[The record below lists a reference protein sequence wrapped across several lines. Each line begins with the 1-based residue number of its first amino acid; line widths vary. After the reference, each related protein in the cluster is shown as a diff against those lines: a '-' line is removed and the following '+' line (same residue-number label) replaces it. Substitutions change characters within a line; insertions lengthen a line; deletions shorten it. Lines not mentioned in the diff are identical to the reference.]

1 MSLKDE
7 YCERMTSQ
15 FKRWDAEFGM
25 LSDKAAEM
33 GDAAAAQFGAQLQ
46 TMRADR
52 DVASRNLHELR
63 KAGESGWRRMQS
75 DMDTTWDALKLSL
88 QTALSRSRKLP

>member
-33 GDAAAAQFGAQLQ
+33 GDAAGAPFEAQLK

-63 KAGESGWRRMQS
+63 KASEAGWRRMQS
-75 DMDTTWDALKLSL
+75 DMDTTWDSLKLSL

>member
-25 LSDKAAEM
+25 LSDKAGES
-33 GDAAAAQFGAQLQ
+33 DAANGQLDGKLK
-46 TMRADR
+46 TLRESREA
-52 DVASRNLHELR
+52 ASRILVELR
-63 KAGESGWRRMQS
+63 KASESGWRRMQS
-75 DMDTTWDALKLSL
+75 DMDTSWDALKLGL
-88 QTALSRSRKLP
+88 QTALAQARKQA